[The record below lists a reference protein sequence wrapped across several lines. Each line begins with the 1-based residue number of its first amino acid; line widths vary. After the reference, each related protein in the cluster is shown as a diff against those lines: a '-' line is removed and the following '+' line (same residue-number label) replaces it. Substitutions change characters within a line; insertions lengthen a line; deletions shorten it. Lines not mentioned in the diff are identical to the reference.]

1 MNILITGAAGFIGHN
16 WANYLCKKY
25 KKFKIYGI
33 DNLDNYY
40 SVNYKKARL
49 SILKK
54 NKNFYFTKLDIRDKS
69 KLATFF
75 KKNKFSHV
83 YHFAA
88 QAGDRYS
95 LENPKKYVDVNINGF
110 INICENLVKNKIKKF
125 IYASSSSVYGD
136 ISSFPVSENFKTI
149 PKNIYGYS
157 KLSNEIVAKY
167 YSDKYQI
174 NSFGLRFFT
183 VFGNWGR
190 PDMFIIKLLNS
201 IKKNNDFHLN
211 NSGNHFRDFTHISF
225 VLTILDCTLISK
237 FRGHEIFNIC
247 SNKPILIKK
256 LVNLIINKKYVSNI
270 KNVARHPADVL
281 KTHGS
286 NKKVL
291 NFFKIKN
298 NKINFRKNLVE
309 LIDWYEKNK
318 IYNIF

>member
-1 MNILITGAAGFIGHN
+1 MNILITGAAGFIGHS
-16 WANYLCKKY
+16 WADYLSKKY

-40 SVNYKKARL
+40 SIKYKKVRL
-49 SILKK
+49 GILKK
-54 NKNFYFTKLDIRDKS
+54 NRNFYFTKLDIRDKS

-88 QAGDRYS
+88 QAGVRYS
-95 LENPKKYVDVNINGF
+95 LENPKKYIDVNINGF

-136 ISSFPVSENFKTI
+136 ISSFPVNENCKTN

-157 KLSNEIVAKY
+157 KFLNEVIAKY
-167 YSDKYQI
+167 YSSNYQI

-183 VFGNWGR
+183 VFGSWGR

-201 IKKNNDFHLN
+201 IKKNNTFHLN
-211 NSGNHFRDFTHISF
+211 NSGNHYRDFTHISF
-225 VLTILDCTLISK
+225 VLEILDFTLFSK
-237 FRGHEIFNIC
+237 FSGHEIFNIC

-256 LVNLIINKKYVSNI
+256 LVNLMINKKYISNI
-270 KNVARHPADVL
+270 KNIASQ
-281 KTHGS
+281 K
-286 NKKVL
+286 
-291 NFFKIKN
+291 F
-298 NKINFRKNLVE
+298 
-309 LIDWYEKNK
+309 
-318 IYNIF
+318 